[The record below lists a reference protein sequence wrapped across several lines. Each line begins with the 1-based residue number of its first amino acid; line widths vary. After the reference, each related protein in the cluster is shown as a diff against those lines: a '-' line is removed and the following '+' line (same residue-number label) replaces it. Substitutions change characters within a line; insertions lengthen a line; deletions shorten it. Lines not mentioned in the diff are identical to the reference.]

1 MTGMVTPWLYNPNN
15 SQFLKFHFPLQGGR
29 FDPAAGHHSPV
40 WGGFDTIHTISTPRD
55 GCELLPVFNKNQT
68 ALGSPDMISRN
79 GADADTRKGSEN
91 RKKLPPSAPFFQRHF
106 NHLSI

>member
-1 MTGMVTPWLYNPNN
+1 MTGMVPMDATVFSLP
-15 SQFLKFHFPLQGGR
+15 SGR
-29 FDPAAGHHSPV
+29 IVSAAGRTFPV
-40 WGGFDTIHTISTPRD
+40 WGGFTTHYTVSPPGT
-55 GCELLPVFNKNQT
+55 GATLLPVFNKKPT

-91 RKKLPPSAPFFQRHF
+91 RKKSPTSAPFFQRHF

>member
-1 MTGMVTPWLYNPNN
+1 MTGMVPTVAIR
-15 SQFLKFHFPLQGGR
+15 FFPSVGADR
-29 FDPAAGHHSPV
+29 VSRRSPLHGLWRLITTHYTV
-40 WGGFDTIHTISTPRD
+40 SLPGTGAT
-55 GCELLPVFNKNQT
+55 LLPVFNKNTT
-68 ALGSPDMISRN
+68 ALRSPDMISRN